1 MEDTADAGITLQTR
15 APEET
20 PTCCRRQMAP
30 PPPPTS
36 PPAVSST
43 STSTSRPPARN
54 KSSSALSSTTLKS
67 QSSAASTTG
76 KPRRNKSSASLV
88 GQHHAAHTHGAGHH
102 TVSFQHHRRASHGPP
117 GLKRVGSA
125 SGASRKPTLGLGMTL
140 MGHPDSADLAHDG
153 AAAAVAAAPS
163 TAQARRPS
171 MSKRRTSSSS
181 TVTAVSRPSHDR
193 RSSGGGGGRRSR
205 SNSTAKI
212 VPPAG
217 ESETAPEQAGPR
229 TDRSQTGPATGSV
242 TSSSGGWESATDSPV
257 RFGRNLPDTSEE
269 APPEDHSALAKALE
283 SQEQL
288 APAKPQQQQVPARGP
303 GRKAKFQLGAS
314 DPFEDEEEE
323 KDDDDGAPPAR
334 DQKVAK
340 QAGTEP
346 AIPPETQGGQ
356 VDQQGLDEDIV
367 SEAEEG
373 EIPAAAMPPAATAAV
388 PSLPA
393 TIRAV
398 APPTPEDGHATLD
411 PDDEQEAAGV
421 AAPPPTS
428 APQHLSPPEIPPDE
442 SIDRS
447 KSGAS
452 LLAAAQPELAFPNKP
467 PSNPPSQVPTRA
479 HSPHPE
485 PATPPAGP
493 TEPLAPNPTSIQ
505 RDREERE
512 GGAPPPSTSA
522 AQKSSTKHEQPQP
535 PSPPRQQQQQEKP
548 SSPAYKALPPP
559 PRQHPVRKASDASI
573 ISTMSRRSYFDRPAP
588 QFRRSASGVAPPSVD
603 RDVTARGD
611 FSGAVNEDQRTS
623 EGPRRGSHG
632 RGDSMNSMRS
642 LRQATEPVVA
652 PQARG
657 ASSLAPG
664 SAQRTRSSESAG
676 GAMAALGSIAAAAAS
691 RPSPGLAEPALS
703 QAKRSASGYFNA
715 LRGFTS
721 IPAPSSTPPL
731 SPSASQSQRYP
742 IPGPSSSSYTRSS
755 STRPRPSP
763 SPRQPPLVVK
773 FVEPPQVSGGAV
785 SATPSERPAPV
796 QRSTSPAAVRGN
808 LSAQHRNASSASLG
822 PMSRTQQ
829 KALLARDAPQYAGGE
844 GAGGALV
851 PPSGPGGLTPAQQ
864 QFLALQQQ
872 RAAAAAAAAT
882 ASAASNNGAG
892 AASAPG
898 SGPPSSSA
906 SPAPGAQALNQ
917 GMQKWAFGLV
927 REAERIERQYRA
939 VEKWRDPLGESLER
953 VLIVRQRARRRREDD
968 REKVRQ
974 AIAAAAAAKH
984 QQQQQLQP
992 AGTGASTSAGKSRTG
1007 TPEMGMS
1014 GRSSVAGTSES
1025 ESRPPS
1031 TRSKQRG
1038 ELPGRADGCSGVVL
1052 SRLLTANFSFSL
1064 LCRSGGMKGDHP
1076 HCSRKT
1082 LDFGFSL
1089 RRRSILYCGMGLPH
1103 FVTLFMLVGAQILDT
1118 DALSGSPRSER
1129 TKAAATSQ

>member
-1 MEDTADAGITLQTR
+1 
-15 APEET
+15 
-20 PTCCRRQMAP
+20 MA
-30 PPPPTS
+30 PPTS

-43 STSTSRPPARN
+43 STATQNPARPPARN
-54 KSSSALSSTTLKS
+54 KSSSALSTTTLKS
-67 QSSAASTTG
+67 QASAASTG
-76 KPRRNKSSASLV
+76 KPRRNKSSASL
-88 GQHHAAHTHGAGHH
+88 AAHTHGAGHH

-125 SGASRKPTLGLGMTL
+125 TGASRKPTLGLGMTI
-140 MGHPDSADLAHDG
+140 MGNPDPAEAGHGNAG
-153 AAAAVAAAPS
+153 AAAASS
-163 TAQARRPS
+163 TAQPRRPS
-171 MSKRRTSSSS
+171 ISKRRTSSSS

-193 RSSGGGGGRRSR
+193 RASGGGGRRSR
-205 SNSTAKI
+205 SNSTAKL
-212 VPPAG
+212 PPPPV
-217 ESETAPEQAGPR
+217 ESEAARETGSR
-229 TDRSQTGPATGSV
+229 TDRPPLGPATGSLS
-242 TSSSGGWESATDSPV
+242 SSSGGWESATDSPV
-257 RFGRNLPDTSEE
+257 RFAKNLPDTSEE
-269 APPEDHSALAKALE
+269 AQPEDHSALARALE
-283 SQEQL
+283 SQEEPRQ
-288 APAKPQQQQVPARGP
+288 PAQPQQQQVPARGP

-323 KDDDDGAPPAR
+323 DDADAPPAR
-334 DQKVAK
+334 DQKVAQ

-346 AIPPETQGGQ
+346 AIPPEAQAGQ
-356 VDQQGLDEDIV
+356 LDQQGLDEDIV

-398 APPTPEDGHATLD
+398 APPTPESGNATLD

-442 SIDRS
+442 PIDRS

-467 PSNPPSQVPTRA
+467 PSNPPSQVPTRV

-493 TEPLAPNPTSIQ
+493 TEPLSPNPTSIQ

-512 GGAPPPSTSA
+512 GGEQPSDSA
-522 AQKSSTKHEQPQP
+522 VQKSPTRREQQ
-535 PSPPRQQQQQEKP
+535 RQQRDKP
-548 SSPAYKALPPP
+548 SSPAAARVPP
-559 PRQHPVRKASDASI
+559 PRLQPVRKASDASI

-611 FSGAVNEDQRTS
+611 FSGAINEEPRTS
-623 EGPRRGSHG
+623 EGRRGGHG

-642 LRQATEPVVA
+642 LRQAAEPMPA

-657 ASSLAPG
+657 ASSLAPS
-664 SAQRTRSSESAG
+664 SAQRTRSPETAAG
-676 GAMAALGSIAAAAAS
+676 GAMAALGSIAAAAN

-703 QAKRSASGYFNA
+703 HAKRSASGYFNA

-731 SPSASQSQRYP
+731 SPSSSHPQRYP

-773 FVEPPQVSGGAV
+773 FVEPPQVSGAVGAPLP
-785 SATPSERPAPV
+785 AERPTPV
-796 QRSTSPAAVRGN
+796 QRSTSPAALRGN

-851 PPSGPGGLTPAQQ
+851 PPSVPGGLTPAQQ

-872 RAAAAAAAAT
+872 RAAAAAASDAT
-882 ASAASNNGAG
+882 SNNGG
-892 AASAPG
+892 AQHKSG
-898 SGPPSSSA
+898 SGPSSSS
-906 SPAPGAQALNQ
+906 SPAPGAQAVNQ

-974 AIAAAAAAKH
+974 AIAAAAAAKQP
-984 QQQQQLQP
+984 QQLQLQP
-992 AGTGASTSAGKSRTG
+992 AGTGKSTRTG
-1007 TPEMGMS
+1007 TPEAGMS
-1014 GRSSVAGTSES
+1014 SRSSAAGTSEGD
-1025 ESRPPS
+1025 SRPPS
-1031 TRSKQRG
+1031 MRSKQRG
-1038 ELPGRADGCSGVVL
+1038 GFQLFFREC
-1052 SRLLTANFSFSL
+1052 LLA
-1064 LCRSGGMKGDHP
+1064 
-1076 HCSRKT
+1076 
-1082 LDFGFSL
+1082 
-1089 RRRSILYCGMGLPH
+1089 LYVSAH
-1103 FVTLFMLVGAQILDT
+1103 
-1118 DALSGSPRSER
+1118 DALFTFPLRV
-1129 TKAAATSQ
+1129 AA